1 MNTRSNR
8 YEIRI
13 LLDSHSKITINKS
26 IPYLG
31 GKSYTDDFQI
41 KHNEILLICRRSA
54 IIELRDIFHNN
65 NSSLN
70 NQIIKSLLYYY
81 GLTSSLCRIASIIV
95 KRFGSKNVLD
105 KKSLENEDIQQIF
118 LTNKTLAYKI
128 NPTQLDIILDET
140 PKSHSLRNSLSHYF
154 TGYVKDKSYEKFE
167 KYWKSF
173 NAIYKSI
180 TGIQ

>member
-1 MNTRSNR
+1 
-8 YEIRI
+8 
-13 LLDSHSKITINKS
+13 
-26 IPYLG
+26 
-31 GKSYTDDFQI
+31 DFQI

-118 LTNKTLAYKI
+118 ITNKTLAYKI
-128 NPTQLDIILDET
+128 NHTQLDIILDET
-140 PKSHSLRNSLSHYF
+140 TKSHSLRNSLSHYF

-180 TGIQ
+180 TGIQQDKGALINLRAFSVARSNNMFFSNE